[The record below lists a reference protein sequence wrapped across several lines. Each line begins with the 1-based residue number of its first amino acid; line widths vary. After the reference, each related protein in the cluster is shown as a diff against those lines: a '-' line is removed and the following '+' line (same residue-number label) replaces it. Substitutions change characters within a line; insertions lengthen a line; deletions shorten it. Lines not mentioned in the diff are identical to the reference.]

1 MVPGRARTNARRIV
15 ARQAGNARRA
25 SQRKGRAYNPMADR
39 KHDSPGDRRFATTHW
54 SVVVTA
60 GKGSDVAARQALATL
75 CEDYWYPL
83 YAYTRR
89 RGYQPAEAQDLT
101 QGFFLHLLEKDTL
114 QAAAQ
119 TRGRFRSFLLS
130 SLHHYIS
137 NQWRHDQ
144 AQKRGGG
151 CRVFSLD
158 LEDGERRY
166 DLEPA
171 DEMTPEKIYE
181 RRWAM
186 TLLNKAVE
194 TLRDRYARSDK
205 LPIFDALKAYLGGQD
220 STIPYRDLAMQLGTT
235 EGAIKVAVHRLRRR
249 CRECLRCTIA
259 ETVADERE
267 IDEELRCLTQAIQ
280 G

>member
-1 MVPGRARTNARRIV
+1 
-15 ARQAGNARRA
+15 
-25 SQRKGRAYNPMADR
+25 MADPNNDLR
-39 KHDSPGDRRFATTHW
+39 GDRRFATTHW
-54 SVVVTA
+54 SVVIAA
-60 GKGSDVAARQALATL
+60 GKGSDITARQALATL

-101 QGFFLHLLEKDTL
+101 QGFFLHLLEKGAL
-114 QAAAQ
+114 QAAVP

-144 AQKRGGG
+144 TQKQGGG
-151 CRVFSLD
+151 CRILSLD

-166 DLEPA
+166 HLEPA

-194 TLRDRYARSDK
+194 ALRDRYARSDK
-205 LPIFDALKAYLGGQD
+205 LQIFDALKVYLGGQD
-220 STIPYRDLAMQLGTT
+220 HTIPYLDLAQQLGTT
-235 EGAIKVAVHRLRRR
+235 EGAVKVAVHRLRQR
-249 CRECLRCTIA
+249 CRDCLRRTIA
-259 ETVADERE
+259 QTVAGEEE
-267 IDEELRCLTQAIQ
+267 IDEELRCLLQAIQ

>member
-1 MVPGRARTNARRIV
+1 
-15 ARQAGNARRA
+15 
-25 SQRKGRAYNPMADR
+25 MADPNNDLR
-39 KHDSPGDRRFATTHW
+39 GDRRFATTHW
-54 SVVVTA
+54 SVVIAA
-60 GKGSDVAARQALATL
+60 GKGSDITARQALATL

-101 QGFFLHLLEKDTL
+101 QGFFLHLLEKGAL
-114 QAAAQ
+114 QAAVP

-144 AQKRGGG
+144 TQKQGGG
-151 CRVFSLD
+151 CRILSLD

-166 DLEPA
+166 HLEPA

-194 TLRDRYARSDK
+194 ALRDRYARSDK
-205 LPIFDALKAYLGGQD
+205 LQIFDALKVYLGGQD
-220 STIPYRDLAMQLGTT
+220 DTVPYRDLAQQLGTT
-235 EGAIKVAVHRLRRR
+235 EGAVKVAVHRLRQR
-249 CRECLRCTIA
+249 CRDCLRRTIA
-259 ETVADERE
+259 QTVADEEE
-267 IDEELRCLTQAIQ
+267 IDEELRCLMQAIQ

>member
-1 MVPGRARTNARRIV
+1 
-15 ARQAGNARRA
+15 
-25 SQRKGRAYNPMADR
+25 MADPNNDLR
-39 KHDSPGDRRFATTHW
+39 GDRRFATTHW
-54 SVVVTA
+54 SVVIAA
-60 GKGSDVAARQALATL
+60 GKGSDITARQALATL

-101 QGFFLHLLEKDTL
+101 QGFFLHLLEKGAL
-114 QAAAQ
+114 QAAVP

-144 AQKRGGG
+144 TQKQGGG
-151 CRVFSLD
+151 CRILSLD

-166 DLEPA
+166 HLEPA

-194 TLRDRYARSDK
+194 ALRDRYARSDK
-205 LPIFDALKAYLGGQD
+205 LQIFDALKVYLGGQD
-220 STIPYRDLAMQLGTT
+220 HTIPYLDLAQQLGTT
-235 EGAIKVAVHRLRRR
+235 EGAVKVAVHRLRQR
-249 CRECLRCTIA
+249 CRDCLRRTIA
-259 ETVADERE
+259 QTVASEAE
-267 IDEELRCLTQAIQ
+267 IDEELQCLLQAIQ